1 MWGVR
6 YLSPFSVYINS
17 FGWKMNELSKH
28 VPELICTVLAF
39 LAVTTLDLGL
49 YRKRPS
55 EAAGKAMAFKKSMPP
70 IRILPVS
77 YTHLDVYK
85 RQGMDDAASP

>member
-1 MWGVR
+1 MFRSSFVR
-6 YLSPFSVYINS
+6 
-17 FGWKMNELSKH
+17 
-28 VPELICTVLAF
+28 VLAF

-70 IRILPVS
+70 IRILLV
-77 YTHLDVYK
+77 LGIGLAG
-85 RQGMDDAASP
+85 GMFFWSLQTQAALGTVRNHGIGGADPLHRGDYLSF